1 MTNLNQHSNLLDK
14 EVFIEG
20 FCILKENFDFECSKT
35 YIDLIYNGL
44 KDKVDNQSFME
55 DVMRVLEETTK
66 EEWLKLYGFKGG
78 RPALK
83 NWIDCFVISEP
94 PEPIRKSRNIKC
106 SKTGANII
114 EFYNEYPDWYS
125 DYLQTRQARINKQLG
140 LLTINNN

>member
-66 EEWLKLYGFKGG
+66 EEWLKLYGFKG
-78 RPALK
+78 
-83 NWIDCFVISEP
+83 
-94 PEPIRKSRNIKC
+94 
-106 SKTGANII
+106 
-114 EFYNEYPDWYS
+114 
-125 DYLQTRQARINKQLG
+125 
-140 LLTINNN
+140 